1 MFQLT
6 DIILNGTENG
16 KHTGLNLIDLRKAF
30 DILSHKILLGKMNC
44 IGFPDKS
51 TKWFLSYLT
60 NRVIFVSLSTVCLEA
75 GVINCG
81 VSQQSILGLLLFLL
95 YINDIPQV
103 LLNNPTYLYADD
115 TIIFCQHKNNMEIK
129 NVLNKEFRMY
139 AIGLLTISY
148 QFVLVK
154 IKQNAFFSVAVRT
167 YLIPA

>member
-1 MFQLT
+1 MVF
-6 DIILNGTENG
+6 
-16 KHTGLNLIDLRKAF
+16 
-30 DILSHKILLGKMNC
+30 
-44 IGFPDKS
+44 
-51 TKWFLSYLT
+51 
-60 NRVIFVSLSTVCLEA
+60 FVSLSTVCLKA